1 MTSPD
6 GINWTTRSTPTS
18 PEEKAWTSIVWVPE
32 LGLLVAV
39 AISGDWKQSHDFL

>member
-6 GINWTTRSTPTS
+6 GINWTTRVS
-18 PEEKAWTSIVWVPE
+18 AADNNWQSITWAPE

-39 AISGDWKQSHDFL
+39 AISGTNGL